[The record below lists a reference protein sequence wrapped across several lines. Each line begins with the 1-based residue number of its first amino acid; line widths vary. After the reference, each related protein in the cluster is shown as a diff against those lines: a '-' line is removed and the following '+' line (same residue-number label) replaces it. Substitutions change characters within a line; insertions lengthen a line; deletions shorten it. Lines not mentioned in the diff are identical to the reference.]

1 MKPYYEHAG
10 ITIYHGDCLEI
21 LPQLEDLSAA
31 MMFTDPPYLR
41 EFLHLYGVAATEA
54 KRIIAPGGFC
64 EFYTGSEHL
73 PTVIASLSESL
84 QWFWLFNCRNLG
96 GCPQIWHKHLNVL
109 SKPVLLYTNGK
120 PDPARLTWTWT
131 DYGDGMDKANHAWG
145 QGSGFALR
153 EIKART
159 IEGETILDPFI
170 GGGTTLYAAKQLG
183 RKAIGIE
190 IEEKYCEIAAKRLS
204 QEVFEFEEVG
214 REA

>member
-1 MKPYYEHAG
+1 MKPYYQEDG
-10 ITIYHGDCLEI
+10 ITIYHGDCREVLPTLE
-21 LPQLEDLSAA
+21 PSSCA

-41 EFLHLYGVAATEA
+41 EFLELYSVAAA
-54 KRIIAPGGFC
+54 AAVPGGFC

-73 PTVIASLSESL
+73 PTVISMLSKCL
-84 QWFWLFNCRNLG
+84 DWFWLFNCRNLG

-109 SKPVLLYTNGK
+109 SKPVLLYTNGAPH
-120 PDPARLTWTWT
+120 PDRLAWTWT

-159 IEGETILDPFI
+159 VEGETVLDPFL
-170 GGGTTLYAAKQLG
+170 GGGTTLYAAKQLA
-183 RKAIGIE
+183 RAAIGIE

-204 QEVFEFEEVG
+204 QKVFQFQG
-214 REA
+214 